1 MAIQPIIHDIFEP
14 RTSTWQYIVAD
25 PVTKAAVI
33 IDSVLDYDSATNT
46 VFTENAEVLLSL
58 VKENDYKVEKLLET
72 HVHAD
77 HLTASRFLQVQ
88 LQKSQGSPP
97 EICIGQRISQVQERF
112 AKRYGIAKQEYVNAF
127 DHTFNDD
134 EAFQIGQIEAKAVHL
149 PGHTPDHLGYM
160 IGSNVFCGD
169 SLFNVD
175 VGSARCDF
183 PGGNAS
189 DLYNSARKLLS
200 LPDDYRIWTGH
211 DYPPGG
217 DVRKDPLPYYTVA
230 DQRKAN
236 KHLKDG
242 VQEHEFVQWRKDRDV
257 TLAEPKLIHQALQV
271 NIRAGRLPVLS
282 ASGDRLMHIPLKVR
296 GEGW

>member
-1 MAIQPIIHDIFEP
+1 MNNMALQPIIHDIFEP

-25 PVTKAAVI
+25 PITKAAVI

-134 EAFQIGQIEAKAVHL
+134 EAFQIGQLEAKAVHL

-160 IGSNVFCGD
+160 IGSTC
-169 SLFNVD
+169 
-175 VGSARCDF
+175 
-183 PGGNAS
+183 
-189 DLYNSARKLLS
+189 
-200 LPDDYRIWTGH
+200 H
-211 DYPPGG
+211 
-217 DVRKDPLPYYTVA
+217 
-230 DQRKAN
+230 AN
-236 KHLKDG
+236 
-242 VQEHEFVQWRKDRDV
+242 
-257 TLAEPKLIHQALQV
+257 
-271 NIRAGRLPVLS
+271 
-282 ASGDRLMHIPLKVR
+282 IP
-296 GEGW
+296 